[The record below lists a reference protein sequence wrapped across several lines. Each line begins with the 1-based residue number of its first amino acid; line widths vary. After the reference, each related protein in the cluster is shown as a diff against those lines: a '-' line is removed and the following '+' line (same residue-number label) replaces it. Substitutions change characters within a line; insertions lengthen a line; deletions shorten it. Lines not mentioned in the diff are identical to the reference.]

1 MQSYYRINKGEK
13 VKIKGLTHLNLSF
26 KNIRELE
33 IVSNVLE
40 KLNLHN
46 NQLTSFDGS
55 GLSNLKTLYLSNN
68 QLTSFD
74 GSWLSNLKTLDLYNN
89 QLTFIYTT
97 IN

>member
-55 GLSNLKTLYLSNN
+55 G
-68 QLTSFD
+68 
-74 GSWLSNLKTLDLYNN
+74 
-89 QLTFIYTT
+89 
-97 IN
+97 